1 MKRNIE
7 LKRKRVMFVKLAIN
21 DPKKG
26 ALRLRQLAKSLENTK
41 NTSDTVFALTQIL
54 GVSEK
59 TIIRDFLND
68 IL

>member
-7 LKRKRVMFVKLAIN
+7 LKRKRVLFVKLAIN